1 MLPQLCFTPQHCQLW
16 GTPWQSRLWFGK
28 IWLRVPTWANF
39 LRVTWLKTDGP
50 WWDLKRILCEVS
62 LMNRTSMHNY
72 YQTPPDQSLLF
83 TSNVFH
89 ISLKNMTL
97 VWLTHI
103 VKDSPLPNRQVDGN
117 HLHREV
123 FQKCWQI
130 WIWLLV
136 FACLGSG
143 QGQEHATKSDILYY
157 WTPLYHKSYCNYPSI
172 SYMGNA

>member
-1 MLPQLCFTPQHCQLW
+1 MTLGWVFQQLHHMLPQLCFTPQHCQLW
-16 GTPWQSRLWFGK
+16 RTPWQSRLWFGK

-62 LMNRTSMHNY
+62 LINRTSMHNY

-97 VWLTHI
+97 
-103 VKDSPLPNRQVDGN
+103 
-117 HLHREV
+117 
-123 FQKCWQI
+123 I
-130 WIWLLV
+130 WRALSKTALCQTARWMAIISTEKFSKSVGKYGYDYWSLL
-136 FACLGSG
+136 A
-143 QGQEHATKSDILYY
+143 
-157 WTPLYHKSYCNYPSI
+157 
-172 SYMGNA
+172 